1 MNLKRNKAAFLFLAF
16 LLSSAFSIDKKLDNP
31 QQEKTA
37 QGIFE
42 DVKCLVCQ
50 GESLAESN
58 ADMAVDMRELIRN
71 KVAQGETPSEIKSY
85 LVEKFG
91 EQILQTPPMDDST
104 YLLWFLPVILLIFGG
119 MVIIRRSI
127 KS

>member
-1 MNLKRNKAAFLFLAF
+1 
-16 LLSSAFSIDKKLDNP
+16 
-31 QQEKTA
+31 
-37 QGIFE
+37 
-42 DVKCLVCQ
+42 
-50 GESLAESN
+50 
-58 ADMAVDMRELIRN
+58 MAVDMRELIRN